1 MKNQFGK
8 SFGGSL
14 ANRAENQIAE
24 NQDVKA
30 FGNAFGGPGR
40 GQGQAAQPLSLSP
53 AETDSLLFMIE
64 EEKLAGDLYQ
74 AFYEQTGLEIF
85 GRIAQAEDRHYDA
98 LIRQAERADLDL
110 TGLNALGEG
119 EFVNADLQ
127 LLYNQMLA
135 EGSASTDAAL
145 AVGQAIEQA
154 DIADL
159 QGSLDGLE
167 SPALIGVFERLL
179 AGSENHLAAFDAWLL
194 A

>member
-8 SFGGSL
+8 IMNPAMG
-14 ANRAENQIAE
+14 NRASEASA
-24 NQDVKA
+24 KA
-30 FGNAFGGPGR
+30 FAGGGR
-40 GQGQAAQPLSLSP
+40 GQDKAAQPLELSP

-74 AFYEQTGLEIF
+74 AFYAQTGLEIF
-85 GRIAQAEDRHYDA
+85 GRIAQSEDRHYNA
-98 LIRQAERADLDL
+98 LIRQAERADLNL
-110 TGLNALGEG
+110 EALQALGEG
-119 EFVNADLQ
+119 EFVNTDLQ

-135 EGSASTDAAL
+135 EGSISAEAAL

-159 QGSLDGLE
+159 QGSLESLQ
-167 SPALIGVFERLL
+167 SPALIGVYSRLL
-179 AGSENHLAAFDAWLL
+179 AGSENHLSAFDSWLV